1 MFKQFSTANDKWQGK
16 VFISY
21 NHLLGI
27 LTLTKKEVE
36 TVETM
41 CRLYSDLVKSDIQ
54 THTVCGPL
62 HGQAH

>member
-1 MFKQFSTANDKWQGK
+1 MFKQFSAANDKWQGK

-36 TVETM
+36 TVET
-41 CRLYSDLVKSDIQ
+41 CGNHVQIVQRLGEI
-54 THTVCGPL
+54 
-62 HGQAH
+62 